1 MTIVSR
7 TFAVA
12 AAADKVLEY
21 LQDFGNTEEWDPA
34 TQRTTRI
41 DAGPIGVGS
50 SWHNASKILGVTAE
64 LTYTL
69 TAVESDKLVFLGRNE
84 GATAIDTITVRP
96 VAGGSEVTY
105 HVDLE
110 MHGLA
115 KLMTPVMKIEFEK
128 LGNETAARLTG
139 VLNRLTRAA

>member
-12 AAADKVLEY
+12 ATPDTVLEY
-21 LQDFGNTEEWDPA
+21 LRDFGNTEQWDPA
-34 TQRTTRI
+34 TQRSTRV

-50 SWHNASKILGVTAE
+50 SWHNVSKIRGVTTE

-69 TAVESDKLVFLGRNE
+69 AAVESDKLVFLGRNE
-84 GATAIDTITVRP
+84 GATTTDHITVRP
-96 VAGGSEVTY
+96 VDGGSEVTY
-105 HVDLE
+105 RVDLE

-115 KLMTPVMKIEFEK
+115 KLMTPVMKIEFER
-128 LGNETAARLTG
+128 LGNETAARLTD
-139 VLNRLTRAA
+139 VLNRLTSVA

>member
-7 TFAVA
+7 TFAVSA
-12 AAADKVLEY
+12 APDTVLEY

-50 SWHNASKILGVTAE
+50 SWHSASKILGVTAE

-84 GATAIDTITVRP
+84 GATATGTITVRP
-96 VAGGSEVTY
+96 VGGGSEVTY
-105 HVDLE
+105 HVELE

-115 KLMTPVMKIEFEK
+115 KLMTPVMRIEFEK
-128 LGNETAARLTG
+128 LGNETAARLTD
-139 VLNRLTRAA
+139 VLNRRTRAA

>member
-7 TFAVA
+7 TFAVSA
-12 AAADKVLEY
+12 APDTVLEY

-50 SWHNASKILGVTAE
+50 SWHSASKILGVTAE

-84 GATAIDTITVRP
+84 GATATGTITVRP
-96 VAGGSEVTY
+96 VGGGSEVTY

-110 MHGLA
+110 VHGLA
-115 KLMTPVMKIEFEK
+115 KLMTPVMRIEFEK
-128 LGNETAARLTG
+128 LGNETAARLTD
-139 VLNRLTRAA
+139 VLNRRTRAA

>member
-69 TAVESDKLVFLGRNE
+69 TAVQSDKLVFLGRNE